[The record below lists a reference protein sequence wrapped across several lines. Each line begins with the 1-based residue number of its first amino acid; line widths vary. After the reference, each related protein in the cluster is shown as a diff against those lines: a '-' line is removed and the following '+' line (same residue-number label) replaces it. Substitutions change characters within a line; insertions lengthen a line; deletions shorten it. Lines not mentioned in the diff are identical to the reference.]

1 MHILPLAGP
10 RLSFV
15 DGGGLPWRIARF
27 LEQRPPGLIRTG
39 AAVGAL
45 LVGLLDYLTGPELA
59 SLLFYLVPVAV
70 AGATGRRRDGIAI
83 GVLAGACWF
92 AAEALRG
99 REYEVEWIL
108 FWNGLSR
115 MVAFSLVGVL
125 VAMSRPL
132 EAQARPGRQ
141 CAHCGSTNTV
151 ELQHNLVCL
160 SCRRVFT
167 EDSADAP
174 T

>member
-1 MHILPLAGP
+1 M
-10 RLSFV
+10 
-15 DGGGLPWRIARF
+15 DGRGLPWRIARF
-27 LEQRPPGLIRTG
+27 LEQRPRGLILSA

-59 SLLFYLVPVAV
+59 SLLFYLVPVAM
-70 AGATGRRRDGIAI
+70 AGGAGRKGDAVVI

-99 REYEVEWIL
+99 REYDVEWIL
-108 FWNGLSR
+108 FWNALSR
-115 MVAFSLVGVL
+115 MVVFSLVGILLTMVKTAP
-125 VAMSRPL
+125 VETR
-132 EAQARPGRQ
+132 QGRR
-141 CAHCGSTNTV
+141 CAHCGSTNTI
-151 ELQHNLVCL
+151 ELQRNLVCL

-167 EDSADAP
+167 DEGAEAA